1 MKSTFYLAISIAI
14 AFTFSACKKDAD
26 KANDSVNM
34 VYLEGSFSEGFF
46 VSYNAN
52 GEPLI
57 YRQSYVYEWS
67 NTSKTFRKIGD
78 ALNDIVLSGLGE
90 EMIADKIGNYYFSEY
105 DDVYHC
111 NGADGHWTK
120 LNFPG
125 VDYAQMIKFIANEQ
139 GDILAVMLKNEPN
152 IMIYKYFLK
161 KSNETVWNEIPVA
174 DPSITDLSRDYLPY
188 WLNNNGNLYF
198 HLSSGNQ
205 SQQIADKYLNTST
218 GKLELLFDKSD
229 PANYRWAYGVID
241 AYTCIQPSGMVYFMQ
256 GLDLFRF
263 DGNVIPIKPV
273 KIMTFENPLD
283 KAHNDPSWSTDL
295 TYFAVDAAG
304 NIKMLGDCSYGYST
318 HWGYITGNIKSS
330 KLTLH
335 DHELAQRQLFFNPKN
350 EVFMLTYPYNGLYKW
365 E

>member
-1 MKSTFYLAISIAI
+1 MKFIYCLATAIII

-26 KANDSVNM
+26 NGKDSVNM

-46 VSYNAN
+46 VSYNAF

-78 ALNDIVLSGLGE
+78 ALNDIVLSGLGR
-90 EMIADKIGNYYFSEY
+90 EMTADKIGNYYFAEY
-105 DDVYHC
+105 DDIYHC
-111 NGADGHWTK
+111 NGAEGHWTK

-125 VDYAQMIKFIANEQ
+125 VNYAQMIKFFPNEQ
-139 GDILAVMLKNEPN
+139 GDILIEMLQNEPN
-152 IMIYKYFLK
+152 LMIYKYFLK
-161 KSNETVWNEIPVA
+161 KSNETVWNEIAVDA
-174 DPSITDLSRDYLPY
+174 SITTLTRDILPY

-198 HLSSGNQ
+198 HSTSGPQ
-205 SQQIADKYLNTST
+205 SQQIADRYLNTST
-218 GKLELLFDKSD
+218 GNLEVLFDKSD
-229 PANYRWAYGVID
+229 PANYKWAYGVID
-241 AYTCIQPSGMVYFMQ
+241 AYTCIQPSGMVYFMH
-256 GLDLFRF
+256 GPDLYRF

-283 KAHNDPSWSTDL
+283 KAHNDPSWSTSLAD
-295 TYFAVDAAG
+295 FIVDAAG
-304 NIKMLGDCSYGYST
+304 NIKMIGYCSYGFSA

-335 DHELAQRQLFFNPKN
+335 DHELTQRQLFFNQKN
-350 EVFMLTYPYNGLYKW
+350 EVFMQTYPYNGLYKW